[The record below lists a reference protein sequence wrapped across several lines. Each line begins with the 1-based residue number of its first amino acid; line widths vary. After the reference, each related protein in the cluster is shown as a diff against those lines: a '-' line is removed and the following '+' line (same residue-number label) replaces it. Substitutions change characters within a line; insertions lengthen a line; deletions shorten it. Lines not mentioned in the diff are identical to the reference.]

1 MPGQDDT
8 WEAEADF
15 ERFLGA
21 PEHAWWTGA
30 DGTTE
35 AHLVASQ
42 PAPEAGDP
50 YAVLRVA
57 RDASW
62 EEILTAYRR
71 QVRWWHP
78 DGLGNAGAA
87 EREACEDRIR
97 VLNGAYYELRVRRGR

>member
-1 MPGQDDT
+1 MPGQDRT
-8 WEAEADF
+8 WEAEAEF
-15 ERFLGA
+15 EHFLDA

-30 DGTTE
+30 EGARAEEEPD
-35 AHLVASQ
+35 VPQ
-42 PAPEAGDP
+42 PKPQAGDP

-57 RDASW
+57 SDASW

-78 DGLGNAGAA
+78 DGLGDANEA

-97 VLNGAYYELRVRRGR
+97 VLNVA